1 MLKSIK
7 LYIFYIIYTF
17 MTDRITVYC
26 DGSSLN
32 NTAKKGNR
40 AGGIGVFFGDNDP
53 RNISE
58 AITDDK
64 VTNITTELLAC
75 IKAIYILKN
84 ENFKGFI
91 YIYTDSMFVINC
103 ITTWCKKWEK
113 QGWKKEDKSEIENL
127 ELVQELYNLTKTS
140 KVIYKH
146 VRGHAEEP
154 TDKKSEAWKH
164 WYGNGMADMQA
175 TAASRSVVLPVVA
188 KAPKKTEKVEKVE
201 KPIAKKEAKK

>member
-1 MLKSIK
+1 
-7 LYIFYIIYTF
+7 
-17 MTDRITVYC
+17 MTDRTIVYC

-40 AGGIGVFFGDNDP
+40 AGGIGVFFGENDP

-58 AITDDK
+58 PITDDK

-75 IKAIYILKN
+75 IKALYILKN
-84 ENFKGFI
+84 DNFKGFI

-103 ITTWCKKWEK
+103 ITTWCKRWEK

-146 VRGHAEEP
+146 VRAHMDEP
-154 TDKKSEAWKH
+154 KDKKSEEWKH

-175 TAASRSVVLPVVA
+175 TAAARSVKLPEVVKE
-188 KAPKKTEKVEKVE
+188 KAPKKAVTKTDDKKTDDKKTDDKKVVK
-201 KPIAKKEAKK
+201 KDAKK

>member
-1 MLKSIK
+1 
-7 LYIFYIIYTF
+7 
-17 MTDRITVYC
+17 MTDRIIVYC

-40 AGGIGVFFGDNDP
+40 AGGIGVFFGENDP

-58 AITDDK
+58 PITDDK

-75 IKAIYILKN
+75 IKALYILKN
-84 ENFKGFI
+84 NNYKGFI

-103 ITTWCKKWEK
+103 ITTWCKRWEK

-146 VRGHAEEP
+146 VRAHMDEP
-154 TDKKSEAWKH
+154 KDKKSEEWKH

-175 TAASRSVVLPVVA
+175 TAAARSVKLPEVVKE
-188 KAPKKTEKVEKVE
+188 KAPKKAAAKTDLKADEKKNEDKKVI
-201 KPIAKKEAKK
+201 KKDAKK

>member
-1 MLKSIK
+1 
-7 LYIFYIIYTF
+7 
-17 MTDRITVYC
+17 MTDKAIVYC

-40 AGGIGVFFGDNDP
+40 AGGIGVFFGENDP

-58 AITDDK
+58 AITTDK

-75 IKAIYILKN
+75 IKALYILKN

-103 ITTWCKKWEK
+103 ITTWCKRWEK
-113 QGWKKEDKSEIENL
+113 QGWKKEDKSDIENL

-146 VRGHAEEP
+146 VRAHMDEP
-154 TDKKSEAWKH
+154 KDKKSDEWKH

-175 TAASRSVVLPVVA
+175 TAAARSVKLPEVVKE
-188 KAPKKTEKVEKVE
+188 KAPKKTEKNIEKDGDKDGE
-201 KPIAKKEAKK
+201 KKEKKVVKK